1 MRRVASHYIY
11 WNELFRMHYV
21 ELDDAGCLLGVFPLE
36 GEQAG
41 TEFYDGIMLLV
52 AAEGEKKVAHPIEI
66 CYASDPKPL
75 GIDFLRNA
83 LSNIE
88 LPEWTEIGKPTD
100 LLLLSVPLS
109 ATKLG
114 TNNSSS
120 NGYIKRL

>member
-1 MRRVASHYIY
+1 MKKR
-11 WNELFRMHYV
+11 
-21 ELDDAGCLLGVFPLE
+21 LLALLLTLCMVVSLLPA
-36 GEQAG
+36 Q
-41 TEFYDGIMLLV
+41 LV

-88 LPEWTEIGKPTD
+88 LPEWAEIGKPTD